1 MALAPEDS
9 LEVGTAV
16 SGSQAESMGTVVEV
30 LTDPA
35 DGRATWAW
43 VAVGHAHGLVRAV
56 PLGGAERT
64 GGGISVPFT
73 KAFVASAPEAVA
85 PSERE
90 RFPAAVVTGEQER
103 LHSHYGLRAVD
114 RSGPRAEE
122 EGERTPFSRGRLLVF
137 HGMLAVGVAWGVVK
151 GLRSPSGRR
160 HS

>member
-16 SGSQAESMGTVVEV
+16 SGSQSESMGTVAEV

-43 VAVGHAHGLVRAV
+43 VAIGHAHGLVRAV
-56 PLGGAERT
+56 PLGGAART

-90 RFPAAVVTGEQER
+90 RFPPAVVTGELER
-103 LHSHYGLRAVD
+103 LHAHYGLRELD
-114 RSGPRAEE
+114 RPGLQ
-122 EGERTPFSRGRLLVF
+122 GGVQQTTFSRGRRVVF
-137 HGMLAVGVAWGVVK
+137 HGVLVVGLAWGLVK
-151 GLRSPSGRR
+151 GVRSPSGRR
-160 HS
+160 RS